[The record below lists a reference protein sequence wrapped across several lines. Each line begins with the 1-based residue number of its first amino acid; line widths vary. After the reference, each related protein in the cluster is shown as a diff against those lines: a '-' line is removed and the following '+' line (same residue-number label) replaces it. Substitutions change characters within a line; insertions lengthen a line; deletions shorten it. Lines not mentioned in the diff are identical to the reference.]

1 MNLLQETR
9 VVLTLIL
16 LACIGLIATAFYMEY
31 QLGLEPC
38 PMCIVQRIA
47 VALAGAVALVGIL
60 HNKLKKFYLGVIA
73 FFSALGGASA
83 IRHLYLQSLPP
94 ERVPSCGPDLNYLLE
109 NDFISDALIQLFIGD
124 GNCAEVMW
132 SLLGISIPGWVLI
145 CCAGIFLLSIQQ
157 LRFVDIYR

>member
-47 VALAGAVALVGIL
+47 VALAGASALVGII
-60 HNKLKKFYLGVIA
+60 HNKFNKLYFGLTA
-73 FFSALGGASA
+73 FFSAAGGASA

-94 ERVPSCGPDLNYLLE
+94 DRVPSCGPDLNYLLD
-109 NDFISDALIQLFIGD
+109 NNFVSDALIQLFIGD
-124 GNCAEVMW
+124 GNCAGVMW

-145 CCAGIFLLSIQQ
+145 CCSLIFLVSIRQFKAQ
-157 LRFVDIYR
+157 F

>member
-16 LACIGLIATAFYMEY
+16 LFCIGLLATAFYMEY

-47 VALAGAVALVGIL
+47 VALSGAVALLGIL
-60 HNKLKKFYLGVIA
+60 HNNFGKFYLSLTG
-73 FFSALGGASA
+73 FFSLAGGASA

-94 ERVPSCGPDLNYLLE
+94 DRIPSCGPDLNYLLD
-109 NDFISDALIQLFIGD
+109 NNFVSDALIQLFIGD

-145 CCAGIFLLSIQQ
+145 CCSLIFLLSIRQFKAQ
-157 LRFVDIYR
+157 F